1 MTATITDRAF
11 GMLEYVQE
19 IHIEAPVARVF
30 EAVTQEVGDWFPA
43 RFIEGSTVVCEPGA
57 GGRIYEDGGDG
68 RQILWD
74 WCTAWFPNAYVAY
87 QSTWGFAGGAA
98 VILVEYWFEEADGG
112 TTVRVKNRIV
122 GDIPEGSREG
132 YVAHMAP
139 VSKWLKDYV
148 EGP

>member
-11 GMLEYVQE
+11 GVLEYVQE

-30 EAVTQEVGDWFPA
+30 KGVTEEMGEWFPA
-43 RFIEGSTVVCEPGA
+43 RFIEGSKVVVEPWV

-74 WCTAWFPNAYVAY
+74 WCTAWFPNEYVAY
-87 QSTWGFAGGAA
+87 QSTWGFANGAA
-98 VILVEYWFEEADGG
+98 VILVEYWFEADGDA
-112 TTVRVKNRIV
+112 TKVKVKNRIV
-122 GDIPEGSREG
+122 GDIPEQSREG

-139 VSKWLKDYV
+139 VSTWLKEYL
-148 EGP
+148 ERP